1 MSPKILQKIEQ
12 QDLKKRIFLIIFI
25 LIIPAVVLEI
35 WSVNRLATLG
45 SKINTLEQT
54 KAALTL
60 ENQVLENQIAQKS
73 SLAEIEDS
81 SKQLGFQKIKSVTY
95 LGPDNL
101 ALKQ

>member
-1 MSPKILQKIEQ
+1 MNTKLLQKIEQ
-12 QDLKKRIFLIIFI
+12 QDLKKRILLVIFV

-45 SKINTLEQT
+45 SRINNLEQT

-60 ENQVLENQIAQKS
+60 ENQVLANQIAEKS
-73 SLAEIEDS
+73 SLSKIEVTS
-81 SKQLGFQKIKSVTY
+81 IQLGFQKIKSVVY

-101 ALKQ
+101 AYKP

>member
-1 MSPKILQKIEQ
+1 MNNKLLQKIEQ
-12 QDLKKRIFLIIFI
+12 QDLKKRILLVIFV

-45 SKINTLEQT
+45 SRINNLEQT
-54 KAALTL
+54 KAALSL
-60 ENQVLENQIAQKS
+60 ENQVLENQIAEKS
-73 SLAEIEDS
+73 SLTKIEDA
-81 SKQLGFQKIKSVTY
+81 SKQLGFQKIKSVVY